1 MNLEALID
9 YINGGDPNNLFVKK
23 IKKEIDEIKIQEKE
37 RVNYMLSL
45 LTYTDS
51 IREGKDI
58 GRKEGKRI
66 GESKKTVNAIKSLI
80 KTVNFSTEKAMNC
93 LEIPVEQQ
101 DLYFRLVN
109 DPVFYEKYF
118 ADESNFYDSS
128 DYIDEDFEENEE
140 DYYDD

>member
-23 IKKEIDEIKIQEKE
+23 ITKEIDEIKIQEKE

-118 ADESNFYDSS
+118 VDESNFYDPS

>member
-118 ADESNFYDSS
+118 VDESNFYDPS